1 MSAKQASALQPA
13 DYPRRSFV
21 ARQLIA
27 AGAQF
32 GEVDG
37 AAVALDYG
45 DPTGENATAR
55 RLGLADLSP
64 LPRTGFKGSG
74 TAEWLAGQGIVVPED
89 SNHATRQANGLLA
102 ARLAP
107 AELLIL
113 GGLEASAEPIRA
125 LDQAWAGEPIPPATP
140 RGFPVPRA
148 DSHAWFL
155 LSGSDAPAMFAKLCG
170 VDLRAHRFADLE
182 IAQTQIARISGV
194 IVRDDL
200 VAAGEG
206 VPGYHL
212 LFDSA
217 SAAYLWDCLIDAM
230 AEFDGRPVGL
240 AALQAL
246 VRG

>member
-1 MSAKQASALQPA
+1 MSALQPA

-21 ARQLIA
+21 ARQLLA

-32 GEVDG
+32 GEADG

-45 DPTGENATAR
+45 DPAGEAETAR
-55 RLGLADLSP
+55 RMGLADLSP
-64 LPRTGFKGSG
+64 LPRTGFKGTG

-89 SNHATRQANGLLA
+89 SNRATRQANGLLA

-113 GGLEASAEPIRA
+113 GGLDGAAAPIRA
-125 LDQAWAGEPIPPATP
+125 LERAWASEPVPPTAP
-140 RGFPVPRA
+140 RGFPLPRA

-155 LSGSDAPAMFAKLCG
+155 LSGRAAPAMFAKLCG
-170 VDLRAHRFADLE
+170 VDLRSRKFADLE
-182 IAQTQIARISGV
+182 IAQTQIARLSGIV
-194 IVRDDL
+194 IRDDP

-212 LFDSA
+212 LADSA

-230 AEFDGRPVGL
+230 AEFAGRPVGL
-240 AALQAL
+240 GALRAL